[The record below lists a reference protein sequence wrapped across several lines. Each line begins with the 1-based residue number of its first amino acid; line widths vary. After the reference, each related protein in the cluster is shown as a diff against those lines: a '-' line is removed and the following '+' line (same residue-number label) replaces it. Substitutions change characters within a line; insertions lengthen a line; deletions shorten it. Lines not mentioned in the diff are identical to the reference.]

1 MAQAAKQLSF
11 AALRRQIKTER
22 PANVYLLHGEE
33 GYYIE
38 ALAEAFEALVPE
50 ADRDFNLYTF
60 YAPET
65 DINTVVDTCRRYPMM
80 ADFQVVVVKECQAVG
95 ANELNKLVPYV
106 GASSNTTVLVLCSRG
121 AKCKSKELEKAVAA
135 NGGVVFESVKLRN
148 VSEAIAGFV
157 KEKELNIEPK
167 GLAMLAD
174 YVGSDLSR
182 IYNEIDKLTVA
193 LPQGAMVTPEV
204 IEKHIG
210 MSKDFNN
217 FELVKAMSERDA
229 FMAYRIADYFKS
241 NPKNNPFV
249 LTISMLWTYYSN
261 LLLLLYSKDKS
272 EAGLCAQMGRKGNW
286 LSPDYKSGMRM
297 YNAWQL
303 IEILRLIRRADCAT
317 KGIDSRRD
325 PYDIVRDLL
334 FNILNATG
342 RV

>member
-1 MAQAAKQLSF
+1 MAAVKQLTF

-22 PANVYLLHGEE
+22 PEHVYLLHGEE
-33 GYYIE
+33 GYFID
-38 ALAEAFEALVPE
+38 ALAETFESLVPE

-65 DINTVVDTCRRYPMM
+65 DMNTVVDTCRRYPMM
-80 ADFQVVVVKECQAVG
+80 ADYQVVIVKECQSVT
-95 ANELNKLVPYV
+95 ANDLGRLIPYV
-106 GASSNTTVLVLCSRG
+106 GSPSPTTVLVLCSRG
-121 AKCKSKELEKAVAA
+121 SKCKSKELEKAVAA
-135 NGGVVFESVKLRN
+135 SGVVFESAKLRN
-148 VSEAIAGFV
+148 VSDAIAGFV
-157 KEKELNIEPK
+157 KEKGLNIEPK

-193 LPQGAMVTPEV
+193 LPQGAMITPEV

-210 MSKDFNN
+210 MSKDYNN

-229 FMAYRIADYFKS
+229 LMAFRIADYFKA

-249 LTISMLWTYYSN
+249 LTISMLWTFYSN

-272 EAGLCAQMGRKGNW
+272 EAGLCAQLGRKGNW

-342 RV
+342 RI

>member
-1 MAQAAKQLSF
+1 MAPAKQLSF
-11 AALRRQIKTER
+11 ASLRRQIKSER
-22 PANVYLLHGEE
+22 PEPVYLLHGEE
-33 GYYIE
+33 GYYID
-38 ALAEAFEALVPE
+38 ALAQTFEELVPE

-65 DINTVVDTCRRYPMM
+65 DMNTVVDTCRRYPMM
-80 ADFQVVVVKECQAVG
+80 SDYQVVIVKECQSVT
-95 ANELNKLVPYV
+95 ANDLNKLVPYM
-106 GASSNTTVLVLCSRG
+106 SSVSPTTVLVLCSRG

-135 NGGVVFESVKLRN
+135 VGVVFESAKLRN
-148 VSEAIAGFV
+148 VSDAIAGFV
-157 KEKELNIEPK
+157 KEKGLNIEPK

-174 YVGSDLSR
+174 YVGADLSR

-193 LPQGAMVTPEV
+193 LPQGAMITPEV

-229 FMAYRIADYFKS
+229 LMAFRIADYFKA

-249 LTISMLWTYYSN
+249 VTVSMLWTYYSN

-272 EAGLCAQMGRKGNW
+272 EAGLCAQLGRKGNW
-286 LSPDYKSGMRM
+286 LSPDYKNGMRM

-325 PYDIVRDLL
+325 PYDILHDLI

-342 RV
+342 RI

>member
-1 MAQAAKQLSF
+1 MAPSKQLSF
-11 AALRRQIKTER
+11 ASLRRQIKSER
-22 PANVYLLHGEE
+22 PQPVYLLHGEE
-33 GYYIE
+33 GYYID
-38 ALAEAFEALVPE
+38 ALAQTFEELVPE

-80 ADFQVVVVKECQAVG
+80 SDYQVVIVKECQSIT
-95 ANELNKLVPYV
+95 ANELNKLVPYM
-106 GASSNTTVLVLCSRG
+106 SSVSPTTVLVLCSRG
-121 AKCKSKELEKAVAA
+121 AKCKSKELEKAVSAT
-135 NGGVVFESVKLRN
+135 GVVFESAKLRN
-148 VSEAIAGFV
+148 VSDAIAEFV
-157 KEKELNIEPK
+157 KEKGLNIEPK

-193 LPQGAMVTPEV
+193 LPQGAMITPEV

-210 MSKDFNN
+210 MSKDYNN

-229 FMAYRIADYFKS
+229 LMAFRIVDYFKANS
-241 NPKNNPFV
+241 KNNPFV
-249 LTISMLWTYYSN
+249 VTISMLWTFYSN

-272 EAGLCAQMGRKGNW
+272 EAGLCAQLGRKGNW

-325 PYDIVRDLL
+325 PYDILHDLV

-342 RV
+342 RI

>member
-1 MAQAAKQLSF
+1 MAVAKQLTF
-11 AALRRQIKTER
+11 AALRRQIKTEQPQR
-22 PANVYLLHGEE
+22 VYLLHGEE
-33 GYYIE
+33 GYYID
-38 ALAEAFEALVPE
+38 ALAETFEELIPE
-50 ADRDFNLYTF
+50 ADRDFNLYIF

-65 DINTVVDTCRRYPMM
+65 DMNTVVDTCRRYPMM
-80 ADFQVVVVKECQAVG
+80 ADYQVVIVKECQSVT
-95 ANELNKLVPYV
+95 ANDLNKLVPYM
-106 GASSNTTVLVLCSRG
+106 SSVSPSTVLVLCSRG
-121 AKCKSKELEKAVAA
+121 AKCKSKELEKAVSAA
-135 NGGVVFESVKLRN
+135 GIVFESAKLRN

-157 KEKELNIEPK
+157 KEKGLNIEPK

-193 LPQGAMVTPEV
+193 LPQGAMITPEV

-229 FMAYRIADYFKS
+229 AMAFRIADYFKA

-249 LTISMLWTYYSN
+249 LTISMLWTFYSN

-272 EAGLCAQMGRKGNW
+272 EAGLCAQLGRKGNW
-286 LSPDYKSGMRM
+286 LSPDYKNGMRM

-303 IEILRLIRRADCAT
+303 IEISRLIRRADCET
-317 KGIDSRRD
+317 KGVGSRRD
-325 PYDIVRDLL
+325 PYDIIHDLL

-342 RV
+342 R

>member
-1 MAQAAKQLSF
+1 MATAKQLSF
-11 AALRRQIKTER
+11 ASLRRQIKSER
-22 PANVYLLHGEE
+22 PQPVYLLHGEE
-33 GYYIE
+33 GYFID
-38 ALAEAFEALVPE
+38 ALVQTFEELVPE

-65 DINTVVDTCRRYPMM
+65 DMNTVVDTCRRYPMM
-80 ADFQVVVVKECQAVG
+80 SDYQVVIVKECQSVT
-95 ANELNKLVPYV
+95 ANDLNKLVPYM
-106 GASSNTTVLVLCSRG
+106 SSVSPTTVLVLCSRG

-135 NGGVVFESVKLRN
+135 VGVVFESAKLRN
-148 VSEAIAGFV
+148 VSEAISGFV
-157 KEKELNIEPK
+157 KEKGLNIEPK

-193 LPQGAMVTPEV
+193 LPQGAMITPEV

-210 MSKDFNN
+210 MSKDYNN

-229 FMAYRIADYFKS
+229 LMAFRIVDYFKA

-249 LTISMLWTYYSN
+249 VTISLLWTYYSN

-272 EAGLCAQMGRKGNW
+272 EAGLCAQLGRKGNW
-286 LSPDYKSGMRM
+286 LSPDYKNGIRM

-325 PYDIVRDLL
+325 PYDTLHDLV

-342 RV
+342 RI

>member
-1 MAQAAKQLSF
+1 MAAANQLTF
-11 AALRRQIKTER
+11 ATLRRQIKNDR
-22 PANVYLLHGEE
+22 PAPVYLLHGEE
-33 GYYIE
+33 GYFID
-38 ALAEAFEALVPE
+38 ALADAFESLIPD

-65 DINTVVDTCRRYPMM
+65 DMNTVVDTCRRYPMM
-80 ADFQVVVVKECQAVG
+80 ADYQLVIVKECQAVT
-95 ANELNKLVPYV
+95 ANELNKLVPYM
-106 GASSNTTVLVLCSRG
+106 SSLSPATVLVLCSRG
-121 AKCKSKELEKAVAA
+121 SKCKSKELEKAVSAV
-135 NGGVVFESVKLRN
+135 GVVFESAKLRN
-148 VSEAIAGFV
+148 VSDAISGFV
-157 KEKELNIEPK
+157 KEKGLNIEPK
-167 GLAMLAD
+167 GLAMLSD
-174 YVGSDLSR
+174 YVGADLSR

-193 LPQGAMVTPEV
+193 LPQGAMITPEV

-210 MSKDFNN
+210 MSKDYNN

-229 FMAYRIADYFKS
+229 LMAFRIADYFKA

-249 LTISMLWTYYSN
+249 LTISMLWTFYSN

-272 EAGLCAQMGRKGNW
+272 EAGLCAQLGRKGNW

-325 PYDIVRDLL
+325 PYDVVRDLL

-342 RV
+342 RI